1 MASTTPSSTPFAAF
15 DLPRSRAVVVA
26 IAASVVQML
35 MMIPGYSEDDS
46 FQFGEWLVVLAVS
59 IVISVA
65 IFLFAVPRAGLAGG
79 LVLGIVGLASVLVF
93 WAGITLPLAAAAAV
107 VGWRLRRGGNTAAG
121 PLVVLALA
129 VVTAVALVAIIIGD
143 AVAN

>member
-1 MASTTPSSTPFAAF
+1 M
-15 DLPRSRAVVVA
+15 
-26 IAASVVQML
+26 
-35 MMIPGYSEDDS
+35 
-46 FQFGEWLVVLAVS
+46 
-59 IVISVA
+59 
-65 IFLFAVPRAGLAGG
+65 
-79 LVLGIVGLASVLVF
+79 LGIVGLASVLVF

-129 VVTAVALVAIIIGD
+129 VVTAVALVAVIIGD